1 VIVVV
6 VLACAGGA
14 WWVLAGPPAG
24 GKVVDNANVAGGIAG
39 LLALLV
45 TVVVLWPRATRRDA
59 AAVATG
65 QATSALGY
73 LAGETVR
80 FWRVQAKDRRIT
92 TPSPA
97 AVRWGW
103 ASAEVAVA
111 AAELPARTQVL
122 TAGVVT
128 RLREQL
134 YNRLDAD
141 RGRIVLLGAAGAGK
155 TAAMLLLLVDV
166 LEHRAP
172 GCADPVPVWLTMGGW
187 DPDTTPLQDWAA
199 ATMTRDYPGLAAA
212 EHGGSGS
219 AAELVRTGRIA
230 LFLDGLDEMPSAV
243 QGRALQVIDRDTAGL
258 RVVLTS
264 RPEEYRDAVAQ
275 GRLYGAAVV
284 ELLPVGVDQAAEFL
298 LAEQLGERR
307 GDWRHVVD
315 ALREQPDSVAA
326 RALTTP
332 LALSLARDAYATG
345 SPRELL
351 DTARHPTPDALLRH
365 LLTRSLV
372 LAYPDEAERAHATRW
387 LSWIA
392 RRMGTDRD
400 LRWWDIVSW
409 TPRWKLKLGTGLVFG
424 VVTALP
430 VALAIGWLGGA
441 PVGVVAGAVVW
452 ASSVLKGMDEPFL
465 FAVRWPGRRDV
476 PHMVVTGL
484 IGIVPMVALGL
495 VAGLAETALGPANG
509 LTAGV
514 VFGLVF
520 GLVGGLVDV
529 WATPLATARAA
540 SAVEVYRTDLRC
552 TLAVGLV
559 AGLPSGL
566 AGLVF
571 GLPGLV
577 TGSAKAAVGVAGLV
591 LGLAVGFV
599 GGFGPALRLTV
610 VEVLWGLRLRR
621 VRFMP
626 LLQAALHRQVLRQA
640 GAVYQFRHAA
650 LQDLLAAGAAP
661 PARRTSRCPSP
672 HR

>member
-1 VIVVV
+1 VIVAVA
-6 VLACAGGA
+6 LACGGGV

-24 GKVVDNANVAGGIAG
+24 GEVVGNANVAGGIAG

-59 AAVATG
+59 AAVAAG
-65 QATSALGY
+65 QATSALEY
-73 LAGETVR
+73 LAGETLR
-80 FWRVQAKDRRIT
+80 YWRVQAKDRRIT

-103 ASAEVAVA
+103 ASAGVAVA

-128 RLREQL
+128 QLREQL
-134 YNRLDAD
+134 YDRLDAD

-166 LEHRAP
+166 LEHRAQ
-172 GCADPVPVWLTMGGW
+172 GSAEPVPVWLTMGGW

-212 EHGGSGS
+212 EHGGADS
-219 AAELVRTGRIA
+219 AAGLIRTGRVA
-230 LFLDGLDEMPSAV
+230 LLLDGLDEMPSAV

-264 RPEEYRDAVAQ
+264 RPQEYRDAVAQ

-284 ELLPVGVDQAAEFL
+284 ELLAVGVDQAAEFL

-307 GDWRHVVD
+307 RDWQHVVD
-315 ALREQPDSVAA
+315 RLRDRPDSVAA

-332 LALSLARDAYATG
+332 LALSLARDAYATAT
-345 SPRELL
+345 PRELL
-351 DTARHPTPDALLRH
+351 DTGLHPTPDALLRH

-372 LAYPDEAERAHATRW
+372 LAFPDEAQRAHATYW

-400 LRWWDIVSW
+400 LRWWDIVTW
-409 TPRWKLKLGTGLVFG
+409 MPRWKLKLGTGLVLG
-424 VVTALP
+424 VIAALP
-430 VALAIGWLGGA
+430 VALAMGLLGGA
-441 PVGVVAGAVVW
+441 PVGAVAGLVVW
-452 ASSVLKGMDEPFL
+452 SSSVLKGIDEPFL

-476 PHMVVTGL
+476 PNMLVTGL
-484 IGIVPMVALGL
+484 IGTVPLVALGL
-495 VAGLAETALGPANG
+495 TIGLVEGAAFGPANG
-509 LTAGV
+509 LTAGA

-540 SAVEVYRTDLRC
+540 SALEVYRTDLRC

-571 GLPGLV
+571 GLPGLIS
-577 TGSAKAAVGVAGLV
+577 GSAKAEVGLAGLM

-599 GGFGPALRLTV
+599 GGLGPALRLTV

-650 LQDLLAAGAAP
+650 LQDLLAADATHD
-661 PARRTSRCPSP
+661 R
-672 HR
+672 